1 MSTVFIN
8 EDGDPLDDPKDFTPI
23 ELESEIEQPSDE
35 EIKEIERLNAEAV
48 QMNAEAEAEAEAKA
62 EEEAEAEAKAEEEA
76 EAKAE
81 EEAEEEEAEVEAEEA
96 EEAEPAVIEA
106 PIITDPLKTENIV
119 IPSKQLLE
127 SNRIIQQLRKRNR
140 FTLHTADLNR
150 LKQIIIGEG
159 LTCEDPMINEKK
171 SRPDLTLMDQDNV
184 QVKVNFVLCNHA
196 DVDDRTKWYVHLY
209 FFEVEHPTI
218 KSAIVDFFLGMDELE
233 DEDEEPEKPLEEPEK
248 PLEKPEEPLEK
259 PEEPEEPLEKLLESV
274 KSLESE
280 KPLEPLEPEKLEK
293 LEKPKPYTFYPM
305 KEENESYQMNP
316 PIAKNSLEVYR
327 LRKELDKYKKLL
339 QTYKRPY
346 DRSDRPFKKPFS
358 RQKPYK
364 PTKKYK
370 RKFHTRR
377 GKKPKRQTR
386 RKRYYR

>member
-1 MSTVFIN
+1 M
-8 EDGDPLDDPKDFTPI
+8 
-23 ELESEIEQPSDE
+23 
-35 EIKEIERLNAEAV
+35 
-48 QMNAEAEAEAEAKA
+48 
-62 EEEAEAEAKAEEEA
+62 
-76 EAKAE
+76 
-81 EEAEEEEAEVEAEEA
+81 
-96 EEAEPAVIEA
+96 
-106 PIITDPLKTENIV
+106 

-233 DEDEEPEKPLEEPEK
+233 DEDEEPEKPLEEPE
-248 PLEKPEEPLEK
+248 EPEEPLEK
-259 PEEPEEPLEKLLESV
+259 PLESV
-274 KSLESE
+274 KSLEPLESE
-280 KPLEPLEPEKLEK
+280 KPLEKPLEPEKLEK

-346 DRSDRPFKKPFS
+346 DRSDRPYDQSDRPYDRSDRPYDRQKQ